1 MDNRV
6 SDEIARNRFLVIGL
20 ARFSGVALVLIAI
33 LILTHTVDLPDWIGF
48 VILAAGLV
56 DIFLVPQWLARKWA
70 TPRE

>member
-6 SDEIARNRFLVIGL
+6 SDETARNRFLVINL
-20 ARFSGVALVLIAI
+20 ARFSGVALVLISI

-56 DIFLVPQWLARKWA
+56 DIFLVPRWLARKWA

>member
-6 SDEIARNRFLVIGL
+6 NDEVARNRILVISL

-33 LILTHTVDLPDWIGF
+33 LILTHTVDLPDWAGF